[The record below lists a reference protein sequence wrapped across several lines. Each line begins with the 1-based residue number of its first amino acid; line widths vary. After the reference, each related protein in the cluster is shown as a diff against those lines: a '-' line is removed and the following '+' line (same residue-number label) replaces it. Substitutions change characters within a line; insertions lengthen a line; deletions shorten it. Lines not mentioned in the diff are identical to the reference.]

1 MSGAVRLLPQ
11 YAFMAW
17 CSFKKKHRDNF
28 ISTFITTNFGRM
40 RHIFHIFSS
49 HLLLKVLERTHDAYF
64 LLNASVCVC
73 VCVCRER
80 ERERLVGII
89 KLIIMQCISC
99 RNFADKKE
107 FFNLTF

>member
-1 MSGAVRLLPQ
+1 
-11 YAFMAW
+11 
-17 CSFKKKHRDNF
+17 
-28 ISTFITTNFGRM
+28 M

-107 FFNLTF
+107 FFNLTFWNWGVHYVRGCIKFRKVVLLQY